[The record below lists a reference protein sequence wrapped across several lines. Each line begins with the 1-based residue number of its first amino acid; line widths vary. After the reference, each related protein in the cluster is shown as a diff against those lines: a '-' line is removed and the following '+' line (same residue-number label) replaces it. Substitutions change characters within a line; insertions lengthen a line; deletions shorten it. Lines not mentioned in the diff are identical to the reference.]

1 MTVHSDRLL
10 LAVIRLADLRPLRP
24 RIVLRSLIRSL
35 RHHLDLSHR
44 FCTMPDGRSYTV
56 IASITT
62 TDDDHILILG
72 IYILFIL
79 KI

>member
-35 RHHLDLSHR
+35 RHHLDLGHR
-44 FCTMPDGRSYTV
+44 FCAMPDCRSHAV
-56 IASITT
+56 IAGITT
-62 TDDDHILILG
+62 ADDDHILILG